1 MAAPNAIIPTPMPML
16 AWIVRLKMS
25 GPASGGG
32 SPAALA
38 RTVSTAS
45 RPDS

>member
-16 AWIVRLKMS
+16 AWTVRLKMS
-25 GPASGGG
+25 GPSSGAG
-32 SPAALA
+32 SPAALSSA
-38 RTVSTAS
+38 VITAS

>member
-1 MAAPNAIIPTPMPML
+1 MAAPNAIIPMPMPAL

-25 GPASGGG
+25 GPASAAG
-32 SPAALA
+32 SPAALSTA
-38 RTVSTAS
+38 AITAS

>member
-1 MAAPNAIIPTPMPML
+1 MAAPNAIIPTPMPTL

-25 GPASGGG
+25 GPSSGAG
-32 SPAALA
+32 SPAALSSA
-38 RTVSTAS
+38 AITAS